1 MKVGTKGSGGHIKWV
16 DIQDLPVTKEFVKF
30 KKETDKLVTNLTKEL
45 QVTKEKL
52 KEVKLDNIDIVKGLI
67 SR

>member
-1 MKVGTKGSGGHIKWV
+1 MKVGTKGPGGHIKWV

-52 KEVKLDNIDIVKGLI
+52 EEVKLDNVDIVKGLI